1 MRNSANPG
9 AADTA
14 VSYRWG
20 VRTLIPLLLAALL
33 VVLATAGC
41 SQSQQPERTAVDLQT
56 AKTTTMANEREL
68 IAVIA
73 PEDIVDVKQ
82 NETSS
87 LLGCS
92 DGGHLWTGQIYVTL
106 APGADGPGYMQKI
119 MDTWA
124 AKDGW
129 NVSERTT
136 DQGQEVADITN
147 EAGYNHGLDYS
158 GKSNAIRVM
167 SFSPCFTMD
176 PPYEYG
182 TKY

>member
-1 MRNSANPG
+1 MSSSPKT
-9 AADTA
+9 AAGRATA
-14 VSYRWG
+14 ARSRRPWMS
-20 VRTLIPLLLAALL
+20 LLLAALL

-73 PEDIVDVKQ
+73 PEDIADVKQ

-106 APGADGPGYMQKI
+106 APGVDGPGYMQKI

-129 NVSERTT
+129 NVKERTT
-136 DQGQEVADITN
+136 DQGQRVADITN

-158 GKSNAIRVM
+158 AKSNAIRVM

-176 PPYEYG
+176 PPYQVG